1 MTIDVSVQPAPATIP
16 QPTTRIIG
24 QIGALAAPLALGA
37 CVLSSLNL
45 GTLALLS
52 RYDQSGA
59 LHMMS
64 LLQPAFFL
72 VIALMEGLSVTNQVF
87 AARTKHALPK
97 GSLRS
102 SSRILAIAGLLL
114 LCLLAA
120 SAYGVERFLGERAGA
135 WQPTLAELPLAVLSM
150 AAFVI
155 FEVYHGALRG
165 RGRVLMGLVPF
176 AMAAAISLAA
186 TYFLLTRHQLGFDA
200 VLLGNL
206 AGSLVMLPL
215 VIYLVHREARGGE
228 SMPAP
233 QLYGRLRGLLTN
245 VGGPVF
251 FSILVASASAAVL
264 FPVLDRFGKD
274 EVSAFLIVIRLRVA
288 FMIPAV
294 AAGSA
299 IAILANQ
306 SLDEH
311 SKHGQSVR
319 PLAVGLL
326 FVFTLYLLATLV
338 MALMPGVVID
348 AIVPQQT
355 AELNDRSIRLLLLL
369 LPTFFLLPCAI
380 CMQIILEQV
389 GDGLKVLLLTIAVEL
404 ATVAAVL
411 FVLQDQPS
419 MEHICYILIASAT
432 IMFTAFLARVLIL
445 SRRWEVERVV

>member
-1 MTIDVSVQPAPATIP
+1 MTIDLSVHPAPTAMP
-16 QPTTRIIG
+16 QPTLRIIG

-37 CVLSSLNL
+37 CVLSALNL

-52 RYDQSGA
+52 RFDQSGA

-87 AARTKHALPK
+87 AARTKQALPK
-97 GSLRS
+97 GSLRK

-114 LCLLAA
+114 LCVVAA
-120 SAYGVERFLGERAGA
+120 LAYGGVRYLGDRAGT

-150 AAFVI
+150 AAFVV
-155 FEVYHGALRG
+155 FEMYHGAVRG
-165 RGRVLMGLVPF
+165 RGRVLLGLVPF

-186 TYFLLTRHQLGFDA
+186 IYFLLTRYQMGFDA

-206 AGSLVMLPL
+206 AGPMVMLPL
-215 VIYLVHREARGGE
+215 VMYLVHREAQGGE
-228 SMPAP
+228 SLAPP

-264 FPVLDRFGKD
+264 FPVLDRFGKE
-274 EVSAFLIVIRLRVA
+274 EVSAFLVVIRLRLA

-306 SLDEH
+306 SLDED
-311 SKHGQSVR
+311 SRHGQSVR
-319 PLAVGLL
+319 TLTVGLV
-326 FVFTLYLLATLV
+326 FVFVLYLIATLA
-338 MALMPGVVID
+338 MALVPGSVVN

-355 AELNDRSIRLLLLL
+355 AELNDQSTRLLFIL
-369 LPTFFLLPCAI
+369 LPTFFLLPCVV
-380 CMQIILEQV
+380 CMQIILEQI
-389 GDGLKVLLLTIAVEL
+389 GDGLKVLLMTIVAEL
-404 ATVAAVL
+404 GTIGAVL
-411 FVLQDQPS
+411 FVLQNQPS
-419 MEHICYILIASAT
+419 IEHICYILIASAT
-432 IMFTAFLARVLIL
+432 LVFAVFLARVCIL
-445 SRRWEVERVV
+445 SSKWEKERAV

>member
-1 MTIDVSVQPAPATIP
+1 MSIEVSVQPAPATIP
-16 QPTTRIIG
+16 QPTTRIVG
-24 QIGALAAPLALGA
+24 QIVALAAPLALGA
-37 CVLSSLNL
+37 CVLSVLNL

-64 LLQPAFFL
+64 VLQPAFFL

-87 AARTKHALPK
+87 AARTKQSLPK
-97 GSLRS
+97 GSLWN
-102 SSRILAIAGLLL
+102 SSRVFAITGLLL
-114 LCLLAA
+114 LCCLAA
-120 SAYGVERFLGERAGA
+120 AGYGVQRVLGERAGT
-135 WQPTLAELPLAVLSM
+135 WLPTLIELPLAVLSM

-165 RGRVLMGLVPF
+165 RGRVLLGLLPF
-176 AMAAAISLAA
+176 AAAAVISLGT

-206 AGSLVMLPL
+206 VGPLVMLPL
-215 VIYLVHREARGGE
+215 VVFLVHREARGGE
-228 SMPAP
+228 TLPVP
-233 QLYGRLRGLLTN
+233 QLYGKLRGLLAN

-251 FSILVASASAAVL
+251 FSILIASASAAVL

-274 EVSAFLIVIRLRVA
+274 EVSAFLIVIRLRIA

-311 SKHGQSVR
+311 SNHGQSVR
-319 PLAVGLL
+319 PLTVGLL
-326 FVFTLYLLATLV
+326 FVIALYLLATLI
-338 MALMPGVVID
+338 MALIPGVAVD

-389 GDGLKVLLLTIAVEL
+389 GDGLKVLLLTILVEL
-404 ATVAAVL
+404 STIAAVL
-411 FVLQDQPS
+411 FVVQDQRS
-419 MEHICYILIASAT
+419 IEHICYILIASSAA
-432 IMFTAFLARVLIL
+432 MFIAFLVRLRML